1 MSWGAEAPRLASWVS
16 LSRAA
21 PLPLL
26 RIRLPT
32 IQGLLLEK
40 DGIKGAAAI
49 PYVSWGM
56 KLWGIGGIVGYIAF
70 AYIADAIGRRPT
82 ILLYSVGTLVEL
94 LQGVTRNYCLIVKRH
109 CTNLW
114 RIVRID
120 NASRS
125 P

>member
-1 MSWGAEAPRLASWVS
+1 MHVIFGHVRQLEIDDVRYPVD
-16 LSRAA
+16 
-21 PLPLL
+21 
-26 RIRLPT
+26 IRLPT

-70 AYIADAIGRRPT
+70 GYIADAIGRRPT
-82 ILLYSVGTLVEL
+82 ILLYSVGTLLEL